1 MRVAKV
7 LLTTA
12 GLASVAAVAFT
23 ASALATPASP
33 TSVSRTQTW
42 PHVQKEALTITGAKT
57 HERASPSQGNLAIAP
72 GVPVR
77 VTVTNYTREYHT
89 ITIPGLHVSALIF
102 PAHGTTPRTT
112 TFTFTASEY
121 GTFAW
126 YCAYCTSA
134 AHGQR
139 HMMGGT
145 IYAIIN
151 PSVLP

>member
-1 MRVAKV
+1 MKVAKV

-12 GLASVAAVAFT
+12 GLASAVAVAFAT
-23 ASALATPASP
+23 TALATPALP
-33 TSVSRTQTW
+33 ISVSGTQTW
-42 PHVQKEALTITGAKT
+42 PHVQKEALTITGANT
-57 HERASPSQGNLAIAP
+57 HERASPSSGNLAIAP

-102 PAHGTTPRTT
+102 PARGATPRKT
-112 TFTFTASEY
+112 TFTFTSSEY

-126 YCAYCTSA
+126 YCAYCTSG
-134 AHGQR
+134 AHGHR

>member
-1 MRVAKV
+1 MRTANV
-7 LLTTA
+7 LLTAA
-12 GLASVAAVAFT
+12 GLATVTAVAFAVS
-23 ASALATPASP
+23 ASAAPASP
-33 TSVSRTQTW
+33 AKAGGSTTT
-42 PHVQKEALTITGAKT
+42 PHVQKESLTITGAT
-57 HERASPSQGNLAIAP
+57 TNEGVSPSSGNLAIAP

-102 PAHGTTPRTT
+102 PARGNAARKT
-112 TFTFTASEY
+112 TFTFTANEY

-126 YCAYCTSA
+126 YCGFCTSG
-134 AHGQR
+134 AHGHR

-145 IYAIIN
+145 VYAIIN